1 MGAPEIKRGDVYYIR
16 FDDSYGSEEAVGR
29 PAVVVSGDIG
39 NRTSPIVNVLYMTTG
54 PRTQSINVEVS
65 STKRRSWVLCDQIR
79 TFDKNR
85 FGDYMCTLSPTEMKK
100 IDNAL
105 SVALGLNIDDGR
117 HEEEM
122 RNLVEEHQQKLTALE
137 AEYKRKLKESEGN
150 KSTDRV
156 EADLY
161 KNLYE
166 RVLEMLTEKKLQEDI
181 SPKISEVPENI
192 PPKISEEPVVVVE
205 SEPEEQKVDV
215 NSCSENDLIKIGL
228 GAPLAKMVITSR
240 PFQSVDDLRMVH
252 GMTGIAYQVLRHKVT
267 AEPVKKPEPV
277 KPKVNINTATAEEI
291 HERTGLSKTV
301 CFSITGTRKRNGLFK
316 SLDELAKV
324 PRFGTGCMR
333 KYRDMLEV

>member
-79 TFDKNR
+79 TFDKTR
-85 FGDYMCTLSPTEMKK
+85 FGDYMCTLSPAEMKK
-100 IDNAL
+100 VDNAL

-161 KNLYE
+161 KRLYD
-166 RVLEMLTEKKLQEDI
+166 RVLEMLTEKKLAEDI

-192 PPKISEEPVVVVE
+192 SPKIS
-205 SEPEEQKVDV
+205 EEQKVDV
-215 NSCSENDLIKIGL
+215 NNCSENDLIKVGL
-228 GAPLAKMVITSR
+228 AAPLAKMVIASR
-240 PFQSVDDLRMVH
+240 PFGSVDDLRMVH
-252 GMTGIAYQVLRHKVT
+252 GMTGIAYQVLRHKVI
-267 AEPVKKPEPV
+267 AEPVKQKKPESV
-277 KPKVNINTATAEEI
+277 KKPEAAKESGKVNINKATALEI

-301 CFSITGTRKRNGLFK
+301 CYSITGVRKRNGLFK

-324 PRFGTGCMR
+324 PRFGTGCMK

>member
-85 FGDYMCTLSPTEMKK
+85 FGDYMCTLSPDEMKK

-161 KNLYE
+161 KRLYE
-166 RVLEMLTEKKLQEDI
+166 KVLSMLTEKKLAEDI
-181 SPKISEVPENI
+181 SPKISE
-192 PPKISEEPVVVVE
+192 EP
-205 SEPEEQKVDV
+205 EPEEQKVDV
-215 NSCSENDLIKIGL
+215 NSCSEKDLIKIGL
-228 GAPLAKMVITSR
+228 GAPLAKMVIASR
-240 PFQSVDDLRMVH
+240 PFTSVDDLRMVH

-291 HERTGLSKTV
+291 HDKTGLGKTI
-301 CFSITGTRKRNGLFK
+301 CYYITGYRKKNGRFE
-316 SLDELAKV
+316 SLEDLKNLKAALSTEGV
-324 PRFGTGCMR
+324 G
-333 KYRDMLEV
+333 